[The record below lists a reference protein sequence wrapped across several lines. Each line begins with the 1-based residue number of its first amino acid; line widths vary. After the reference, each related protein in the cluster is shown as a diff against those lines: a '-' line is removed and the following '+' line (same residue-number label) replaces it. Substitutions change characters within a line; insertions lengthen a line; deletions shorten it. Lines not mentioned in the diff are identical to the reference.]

1 MKSPTN
7 TKAKLSWL
15 RPNDTNPFAT
25 ASMYIIIIIIIY
37 ISNRI
42 ILPWL
47 ELGFEFEFTH
57 SSADGWMKSFP
68 MPHGSSIKSFLTSTT
83 LTMWLMTLFR
93 KNKKIN
99 PFPLFGFPLQKYIW
113 SLKVR
118 FTWRSS
124 IVTLS
129 SKFNRTFTISQL
141 KIKHAYLPSFRIHIH
156 APYDIIILFV
166 LVNPLSTVMPI
177 PVVLPMMFMN
187 LYVRHNMLFF
197 LCSSPYFLLS
207 LRSLILYALQFYI
220 QVKAVG
226 RFKETKRTEGISTSD
241 IIMRIVKDYNQYVL
255 RNLDRGYSRKELGVS
270 YVKAWLL
277 WNSSL
282 WFVLLLN
289 RIDTSSN
296 ELFVL
301 VVTSIFLFLSF
312 CVCGLNRKS
321 GWGWIE
327 GWRHYKRK

>member
-197 LCSSPYFLLS
+197 Y
-207 LRSLILYALQFYI
+207 
-220 QVKAVG
+220 
-226 RFKETKRTEGISTSD
+226 
-241 IIMRIVKDYNQYVL
+241 
-255 RNLDRGYSRKELGVS
+255 
-270 YVKAWLL
+270 
-277 WNSSL
+277 
-282 WFVLLLN
+282 VLLL
-289 RIDTSSN
+289 T
-296 ELFVL
+296 F
-301 VVTSIFLFLSF
+301 F
-312 CVCGLNRKS
+312 CHSGHLYYMPCNFICRLKQLAGLKKQNGLKEYLHL
-321 GWGWIE
+321 IL
-327 GWRHYKRK
+327 